1 MALNIN
7 LSLTTFLPLKSCLR
21 PCIFLVQQRH
31 VYFQQPNKPFCLQD
45 LCAKTRLKT
54 LLISHNIS
62 LLSLHSLLKSFL
74 RPCILSVQQLHIHY
88 QQPNNCAKARS
99 KVLLISHNISL
110 ISLPSLLKSLP
121 FCL

>member
-1 MALNIN
+1 MLRCDDDDDTYFVLDQHAFYFF
-7 LSLTTFLPLKSCLR
+7 SSFFFFCL
-21 PCIFLVQQRH
+21 L
-31 VYFQQPNKPFCLQD
+31 NKPFCLQD
-45 LCAKTRLKT
+45 LCAKTRSKT

-121 FCL
+121 FCLRC